1 MIIYDRQTREKLFE
15 ISGNILA
22 GQDFRQFNLRY
33 ADLSDL
39 DLNNCNFE
47 NMDLEG
53 AQFANS
59 NLSDTNFTN
68 ANLAEA
74 IFTRANLSNAKLI
87 RAKMSVTAFSYAN
100 LSGADLSE
108 IIVDG
113 LANFRWI
120 VAHYAKFKNI
130 KSLSDANFF
139 QADLTGA
146 DFEGTDFLQ
155 VNESERTDVIL
166 TGTIFEH
173 LMRT

>member
-15 ISGNILA
+15 ISGNILT

-39 DLNNCNFE
+39 DLSNCNFE

-59 NLSDTNFTN
+59 NLCDANFTG

-74 IFTRANLSNAKLI
+74 IFTRANLSNAKLA
-87 RAKMSVTAFSYAN
+87 RTKMSVTAFSYAILN
-100 LSGADLSE
+100 GTDLSE
-108 IIVDG
+108 IIVNG
-113 LANFRWI
+113 MVNFRWI
-120 VAHYAKFKNI
+120 VAHGAKFKNI
-130 KSLSDANFF
+130 KDLGGVNFF
-139 QADLTGA
+139 QADLTDA

-155 VNESERTDVIL
+155 VSESDRTDTIL

-173 LMRT
+173 LMQQ